1 LVALI
6 LGCVLG
12 IGSAN
17 VSVRVDGPGYL
28 RLVSNGLIVYA
39 KSARLMAKGGWLAD
53 EAGGVFFPRIAV
65 QDGSPTKVQP
75 DGWVVQSD
83 RRVGRLTLAVFPSGR
98 EPSGKPY
105 LASGERP
112 TIAFPGEGGVG
123 RLVVDGAGED
133 RPSGTTARP
142 SAPPVATSGISIS
155 IRTRSEVSADRFRLE
170 DVADVSGVGAER
182 VRELELGRSPVA
194 GATAVLTRA
203 QVLAALKGAGVN
215 PDGCRIEMPA
225 RAEVVRTA
233 QTVTHEQFVQA
244 AVEHASRAVGGNAAF
259 TCPDRPA
266 DCRVPSGRL
275 ELRVERF
282 APNVEGGSAT
292 VGVYVD
298 GVRQAGRTL
307 RLVATAADGGPLA
320 RVAAGAPVRLRVW
333 SGGACVELPAR
344 LQESAR
350 VGQSV
355 RVVTESRTVHTGV
368 LLDAN
373 TVEVRL

>member
-1 LVALI
+1 MVALI

-12 IGSAN
+12 IGSAT

-39 KSARLMAKGGWLAD
+39 KSARLLSKGGWLAD

-65 QDGSPTKVQP
+65 QDGPPTRVLP
-75 DGWVVQSD
+75 DGWVVQSE
-83 RRVGRLTLAVFPSGR
+83 RRVGRLTLAVFPADR
-98 EPSGKPY
+98 EPTGRPY
-105 LASGERP
+105 LMSGERP
-112 TIAFPGEGGVG
+112 TIAFPGEGGAG
-123 RLVVDGAGED
+123 RLVVEGAGTG
-133 RPSGTTARP
+133 RPEGASLRSTTP
-142 SAPPVATSGISIS
+142 SVAAGRITISV
-155 IRTRSEVSADRFRLE
+155 RGRSEVTTDRYRLE
-170 DVADVSGVGAER
+170 DVAEVSGENAQRLRGV
-182 VRELELGRSPVA
+182 ELGRSPVA

-203 QVLAALKGAGVN
+203 QLLAALRGAGVN
-215 PDGCRIEMPA
+215 PDDCRIEMPA
-225 RAEVVRTA
+225 RAEIARVA
-233 QTVTHEQFVQA
+233 QTVTHEQLVQA
-244 AVEHASRAVGGNAAF
+244 AIEHAATAVGGNAAF
-259 TCPDRPA
+259 ACPDRPA

-307 RLVATAADGGPLA
+307 RLVATSPDGGPVA
-320 RVAAGAPVRLRVW
+320 RAVAGAQVKLRVW

-344 LQESAR
+344 LQEAAR
-350 VGQSV
+350 VGQTV
-355 RVVTESRTVHTGV
+355 RVVTESRTVHSGV
-368 LLDAN
+368 LVDAN

>member
-1 LVALI
+1 MVALF
-6 LGCVLG
+6 LSCVLG
-12 IGSAN
+12 IGSAT

-39 KSARLMAKGGWLAD
+39 KSARLLSKGGWLAD

-65 QDGSPTKVQP
+65 QDGAPTKVQP
-75 DGWVVQSD
+75 DGWVVQNE

-98 EPSGKPY
+98 EPSGRPY

-112 TIAFPGEGGVG
+112 TVRFPGDE
-123 RLVVDGAGED
+123 GAGTLAVEGASED
-133 RPSGTTARP
+133 RPPVTAPRP
-142 SAPPVATSGISIS
+142 TAPPPAAGRISIS
-155 IRTRSEVSADRFRLE
+155 VRSRTEVTAERYRLGDIAEVSGE
-170 DVADVSGVGAER
+170 GAEGLR
-182 VRELELGRSPVA
+182 ALELGRSPVA

-203 QVLAALKGAGVN
+203 QLLSALKGAGLS
-215 PDGCRIEMPA
+215 PDDCRIELPA
-225 RAEVVRTA
+225 RAEVVRAA
-233 QTVTHEQFVQA
+233 QTVRHEQLVQA
-244 AVEHASRAVGGNAAF
+244 AVEHAAKAVGGGAAF
-259 TCPDRPA
+259 SCPDRPS

-307 RLVATAADGGPLA
+307 RLVATSADGGPLA

-344 LQESAR
+344 LQEAAR

-355 RVVTESRTVHTGV
+355 RVITESRTVHTGV
-368 LLDAN
+368 LVDAN